1 MYESMCMY
9 MCMSVYVCVNI
20 HHIFLDTTSQAQRM
34 LLVVKIVIYSL
45 TLTGVFAIYYL
56 ISLDPLIDF
65 LIYHSSIQSIHPFI
79 YPSIIIIDPLSTN
92 KHDELSLRYQ
102 KPGHSTRHT

>member
-1 MYESMCMY
+1 MYKSMCMY

-20 HHIFLDTTSQAQRM
+20 HIFPTSQAQRM

-45 TLTGVFAIYYL
+45 TLTGVVAIYYL
-56 ISLDPLIDF
+56 IFSDPLIDF

-79 YPSIIIIDPLSTN
+79 YPSIIFIDPLSLQATN
-92 KHDELSLRYQ
+92 MMNFH
-102 KPGHSTRHT
+102 